1 MLSKLFQKSGVHSA
15 LRHDVIVGDGGG
27 DTVADYELVE
37 TEAERVAKEAV
48 DSLRASRRQCFRA
61 EAGVPTWTGQGGVR
75 FNACKRPMWSIR
87 IESGET
93 AYLVRRDICC
103 AQVPRSEMNHINVLK
118 N

>member
-1 MLSKLFQKSGVHSA
+1 MEDF
-15 LRHDVIVGDGGG
+15 
-27 DTVADYELVE
+27 ELIE